1 MWWEP
6 RSAKHFLWV
15 MIFSNSSFIHQVAF
29 DCIAGPGGEHP
40 PKGGAGVEILAA
52 RTFTNAAVGTSIV
65 PRRVLSGY
73 SRSPRAAL
81 ATYYEESSSRHFFS
95 VVLEMAPDLPEVHWL
110 LRPESIVSTIASG
123 QSSENEAPERY

>member
-6 RSAKHFLWV
+6 RSAKHLLWV

-52 RTFTNAAVGTSIV
+52 QTFTNAAVGTSIV
-65 PRRVLSGY
+65 PRRVLSSY
-73 SRSPRAAL
+73 SRSPCAVL
-81 ATYYEESSSRHFFS
+81 ATYYEDSSSR
-95 VVLEMAPDLPEVHWL
+95 
-110 LRPESIVSTIASG
+110 
-123 QSSENEAPERY
+123 RYF